1 MLRFFSLLAI
11 CVAASTAFGDERESF
26 FETKIRPVLVSR
38 CFKCH
43 GGEKTSSGL
52 RVDSREALLK
62 GGESG
67 AALVA
72 NKPEESSLYLAL
84 THDGDFKMPPDKK
97 LPDEVLADFKQWI
110 KDGAVWPAAK
120 GGKDISFE
128 SGRHWAFRPVKKPAL
143 PSVRNADWLRT
154 PVDAFVLA
162 QLEQAKLTPSVA
174 AERATLI
181 RRLKFDLLGLPP
193 SLVETQEFVSNP
205 DPDAYEQLA
214 ERYLASPQYGERW
227 ARYWLD
233 IARYADTKGYVFQED
248 RNYPSAFAYRDWVVK
263 SLNADL
269 PYNEFLMRQLAADIL
284 VKEDGL
290 DRSELAA
297 MGFLTLGRRFLN
309 NIHDIID
316 DRLDVTIRGT
326 MGITIGCARCHDH
339 KFDPVPAADYY
350 SLYGIFASSHEPKD
364 VPNAMPLAENDK
376 PTQPYVFLR
385 GQAGNRGPNVPRQFL
400 EVVAG
405 TQRKPFE
412 KGSGRRELAAAITS
426 ETNPLTPRV
435 IVNRLWR
442 EHFHS
447 PLVRST
453 SDFGLRAETPTHP
466 ELLDHLAA
474 TLIESGWS
482 LKSVHRQIVLSNTYQ
497 QVSNDD
503 PSKRAIDSEN
513 HLLWRM
519 NRGRLNLEA
528 MRDAILATSGSLDVQ
543 QGGKSIDITP
553 SGAPRRRSIYAF
565 IDRQNLPQF
574 FRTFDFAG
582 PDTHSPGR
590 FETSGPQ
597 QTLYLRNS
605 GLMRDEVQRLA
616 ASLPDSSNEERVL
629 ALYRRVLN
637 REPQPDEMT
646 AAIEFIRA
654 SNSEDDVP
662 VTGPAI
668 WAYGFGEWD
677 NSQTQLKSFTA
688 LPHFTGDRWQG
699 GATLPDPAIGWVMLH
714 AKGGH
719 PGNQTHAAVLRWVAP
734 RDILIRVAGKLT
746 HPSKE
751 GDGVRATVLLG
762 GKQKLGQW
770 TAKASSNDTA
780 TAPVAV
786 TKGTIIDLI
795 VDCGENENNDS
806 FQWSPRIEE
815 VGLGS
820 QRWELSTQFRGP
832 RPAGL
837 GIWPQ
842 LAQVL
847 LLSNEFQFVD

>member
-1 MLRFFSLLAI
+1 MLRSCLAI
-11 CVAASTAFGDERESF
+11 SLVLAVLPAFSDDREIF
-26 FETKIRPVLVSR
+26 FETKIRPVLVSK

-43 GGEKTSSGL
+43 GGEKVSSGL
-52 RVDSREALLK
+52 RVDSRDALLK
-62 GGESG
+62 GGDSG
-67 AALVA
+67 AAIVA
-72 NKPEESSLYLAL
+72 NQPEGSQLYLAL
-84 THDGDFKMPPDKK
+84 THTGDFKMPPDKK
-97 LPDEVLADFKQWI
+97 LPDEVLADFQRWI
-110 KDGAVWPAAK
+110 REGAVWPQPK

-128 SGRHWAFRPVKKPAL
+128 AGRHWSFRAVQKSAL
-143 PSVRNADWLRT
+143 PTVKQVDWLRT
-154 PVDAFVLA
+154 PVDAFVLS
-162 QLEQAKLTPSVA
+162 QLESAQLTPSA
-174 AERATLI
+174 TADRATLI

-193 SLVETQEFVSNP
+193 SYEETHEFVA
-205 DPDAYEQLA
+205 DPAPHAYEQLV

-233 IARYADTKGYVFQED
+233 VARYADTKGYVFQED

-316 DRLDVTIRGT
+316 DRLDVAIRGT

-350 SLYGIFASSHEPKD
+350 SLYGVFASSREEKD

-385 GQAGNRGPNVPRQFL
+385 GQAGNRGPHVPRQFL

-405 TQRKPFE
+405 KDRKPFE
-412 KGSGRRELAAAITS
+412 KGSGRRELAAAIAS

-435 IVNRLWR
+435 IVNRVWR
-442 EHFHS
+442 EHFHT

-453 SDFGLRAETPTHP
+453 SDFGLRAEPPTHP
-466 ELLDHLAA
+466 ELLDSLAT

-482 LKSVHRQIVLSNTYQ
+482 LKALHRQIALSNTYQ
-497 QVSNDD
+497 QQSNDD
-503 PSKRAIDSEN
+503 PAKRAIDSEN
-513 HLLWRM
+513 RLLWRM

-528 MRDAILATSGSLDVQ
+528 MRDAILATTGSLDVQ

-590 FETSGPQ
+590 FETSVPQ

-616 ASLPDSSNEERVL
+616 ASLPDSSLEERVL

-637 REPQPDEMT
+637 REPQGDEMT
-646 AAIEFIRA
+646 AAVDFVRSGITD
-654 SNSEDDVP
+654 SP
-662 VTGPAI
+662 TTTPAV
-668 WAYGFGEWD
+668 WSYGYGEWD
-677 NSQTQLKSFTA
+677 ESRNQLKSFTP
-688 LPHFTGDRWQG
+688 LPHFTGDKWQG
-699 GATLPDPAIGWVMLH
+699 GAQLPDAGLGWALWH

-719 PGNQTHAAVLRWVAP
+719 PGNRQHAVVLRWVAP
-734 RDILIRVAGKLT
+734 RDVLIRAAGKLT

-751 GDGVRATVLLG
+751 GDGVRATVLLNG
-762 GKQKLGQW
+762 QQKLGQW
-770 TAKASSNDTA
+770 TAKASSTETGTVPVPVTA
-780 TAPVAV
+780 
-786 TKGTIIDLI
+786 GTVVDFV
-795 VDCGENENNDS
+795 VDCREHETNDS
-806 FQWSPRIEE
+806 FQWTPRLEE
-815 VGLGS
+815 VGFGS
-820 QRWELSTQFRGP
+820 QRWDAALQFRGP
-832 RPAGL
+832 LPTGL
-837 GIWPQ
+837 GAWAQ